1 MCSRLYQENSIQG
14 RKEGLNKKLNLL
26 DKKKDFFLSGEA
38 NTLYRCY
45 KSPGRII
52 LLGPRQR
59 LPGRVE
65 EVLGR
70 NRGQR
75 ELHQVIM
82 TGRGSM
88 SRHGLNM
95 SKEKVEGRRNW
106 WCNLL

>member
-1 MCSRLYQENSIQG
+1 MCSAI
-14 RKEGLNKKLNLL
+14 
-26 DKKKDFFLSGEA
+26 
-38 NTLYRCY
+38 Y
-45 KSPGRII
+45 KYAVQYISVQCNRVVSSAII

-65 EVLGR
+65 EVLGS
-70 NRGQR
+70 NRGQQ

-95 SKEKVEGRRNW
+95 SKDKGEGRRNLW
-106 WCNLL
+106 GNLL